1 MGEKQNIMTYEGL
14 QALEGELQHLKV
26 VRRKEIAEKIK
37 EAREQGDL
45 SENAEY
51 DAAKEEQ
58 GHLEARITEI
68 EELLKYAVVV
78 DEEDGEADKVRVGC
92 TVLILDVEFAEEMKF
107 RIVGPME
114 ANSLEGKISIDSP
127 VGKALLGKKAGEDV
141 AVETLDGDVVYRI
154 LAIQKN

>member
-58 GHLEARITEI
+58 GHIEARITEI

-141 AVETLDGDVVYRI
+141 AVETLDGDVAYRI

>member
-1 MGEKQNIMTYEGL
+1 MGEKQNIMTYDGL

-58 GHLEARITEI
+58 GHIEARITEI

-92 TVLILDVEFAEEMKF
+92 TVLILDVEFDEEMKF

-127 VGKALLGKKAGEDV
+127 VGKALLGKRAGEEV
-141 AVETLDGDVVYRI
+141 SVETLDGDVVYRI

>member
-1 MGEKQNIMTYEGL
+1 MGEKQNIMTYDGL

-58 GHLEARITEI
+58 GHIEARITEI

>member
-58 GHLEARITEI
+58 GHIEARITEI